1 MNPTEAK
8 SQLSNYHDKPFRT
21 HQEEAISYI
30 VNSDKRFVFL
40 EAPTGSGKSL
50 IAITSA
56 ILKSGVTYSVHSKV
70 LQSQIT
76 SDFPEANSLFGRSN
90 YPCAAHNGLTCDECF
105 HTKEAPCD
113 NKKQGCVYEMEKRK
127 VLSSRLRILNYDY
140 LLSEANYVGKFS
152 GSQFNV
158 VDEADNLE
166 NTLINFVALT
176 FTSYALSRLGLS
188 HYAASL
194 KQSSK
199 NKDELLNSWRILGV
213 MAKES
218 AIKIIMSLTTT
229 IDTFRE
235 PISLDESKVIKERSR
250 VIRLLE
256 KIEIFLTNVDTSW
269 LLDNSQED
277 KYIFRPLWLTQDLAE
292 KFMWCHAKQWVLM
305 SASFLP
311 IHLEC
316 KRLGI
321 PFDETDYMLVPS
333 NFPVERRPIHVESS
347 CNLTSKTM
355 EEETPKLI
363 SRISEIIESHPN
375 DKGLIHAVSYKLA
388 NQIIAGVNSPRIITH
403 NSKDR
408 QEVLT
413 QFMESDSP
421 LVLISPSMDRGISL
435 EMDLCRFIIVAKA
448 PWLFLG
454 DKIVAARVYSS
465 KMGSEWFAAT
475 MLTTVLQM
483 LGRGMRSADDYCEG
497 YILDEQFKRILHSK
511 PKYLPEWFRD
521 AIVW

>member
-1 MNPTEAK
+1 MT
-8 SQLSNYHDKPFRT
+8 
-21 HQEEAISYI
+21 
-30 VNSDKRFVFL
+30 
-40 EAPTGSGKSL
+40 SGV
-50 IAITSA
+50 
-56 ILKSGVTYSVHSKV
+56 LKSGVTYCVHSKV

-76 SDFPEANSLFGRSN
+76 TDFPEAKSLFGRSN
-90 YPCAAHNGLTCDECF
+90 YPCSAHDGLSCDECF
-105 HTKEAPCD
+105 HTREAPCD
-113 NKKQGCVYEMEKRK
+113 NKKQGCIYEMEKRK
-127 VLSSRLRILNYDY
+127 VLESRLRILNYDY
-140 LLSEANYVGKFS
+140 LLSETNYVGKFS
-152 GSQFNV
+152 NSRFNI

-188 HYAASL
+188 DYATTL

-199 NKDELLNSWRILGV
+199 DKDELLNSWRILGV
-213 MAKES
+213 MAKEK
-218 AIKIIMSLTTT
+218 AIKIIMSLTCI
-229 IDTFRE
+229 IDTYRE
-235 PISLDESKVIKERSR
+235 PISLEQSKVIKERSR

-277 KYIFRPLWLTQDLAE
+277 KYIFRPLWLTQDLSE

-321 PFDETDYMLVPS
+321 PLDETSYMLVPS
-333 NFPVERRPIHVESS
+333 TFPVSRRPIHVESAA
-347 CNLTSKTM
+347 NLTSKTM

-363 SRISEIIESHPN
+363 TRIAEIVNSHPN

-413 QFMESDSP
+413 KFMESDSP

-448 PWLFLG
+448 PFLYLG

-465 KMGSEWFAAT
+465 KMGSEWYAAT

-483 LGRGMRSADDYCEG
+483 CGRGMRSEDDFCVA
-497 YILDEQFKRILHSK
+497 YILDTQFQRTLHSK
-511 PKYLPEWFRD
+511 PNYLPAWWRD
-521 AIVW
+521 AISW